1 MVKSGLEKNIFE
13 ISPCVKPF
21 LGLKRSFLDK
31 REDLCPE
38 LQIQSQNWPCLHMEG
53 FQKKSFCG
61 IFVYGKWNFKSK
73 ITSIFDFEF
82 VNKVWISGVLDIF
95 CWVRSE
101 ISYLLVGFC

>member
-53 FQKKSFCG
+53 FQKNL
-61 IFVYGKWNFKSK
+61 FVVYLYMVNETLSQKLHPY
-73 ITSIFDFEF
+73 SILSSLTKYES
-82 VNKVWISGVLDIF
+82 VA
-95 CWVRSE
+95 
-101 ISYLLVGFC
+101 Y